1 MLAWLQVS
9 RTMVTL
15 LLAVVLLG
23 AGYVVGTTYGPIVT
37 TKVFGNKCYDRVIPL
52 VFGMRCVGLG
62 VGVLLLPS
70 LAEQQGDWTLPLML
84 AIGMMVV
91 AIIMGLLA
99 MQLAPMR
106 KLHQNGNKT

>member
-1 MLAWLQVS
+1 
-9 RTMVTL
+9 MVAV

-37 TKVFGNKCYDRVIPL
+37 TKVFGNKCYDRIIPL

-70 LAEQQGDWTLPLML
+70 LAERQGDWTMPLVL
-84 AIGMMVV
+84 AIGMMVI
-91 AIIMGLLA
+91 AIVMGLLA

-106 KLHQNGNKT
+106 KLHADGENP

>member
-1 MLAWLQVS
+1 
-9 RTMVTL
+9 
-15 LLAVVLLG
+15 
-23 AGYVVGTTYGPIVT
+23 
-37 TKVFGNKCYDRVIPL
+37 
-52 VFGMRCVGLG
+52 MRCVGLG
-62 VGVLLLPS
+62 VGVMLLPS

>member
-1 MLAWLQVS
+1 
-9 RTMVTL
+9 
-15 LLAVVLLG
+15 
-23 AGYVVGTTYGPIVT
+23 
-37 TKVFGNKCYDRVIPL
+37 
-52 VFGMRCVGLG
+52 
-62 VGVLLLPS
+62 
-70 LAEQQGDWTLPLML
+70 ML